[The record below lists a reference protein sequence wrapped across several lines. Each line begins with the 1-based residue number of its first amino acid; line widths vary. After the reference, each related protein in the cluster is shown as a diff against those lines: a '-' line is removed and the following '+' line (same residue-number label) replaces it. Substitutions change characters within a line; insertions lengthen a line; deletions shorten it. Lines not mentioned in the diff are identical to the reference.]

1 MPNAAKS
8 QPPMNPLEFWSQW
21 NEITTR
27 MWANAV
33 QNGKTAQMDSSG
45 FDSSW
50 IKIANTVLEHVK
62 NDAQTL
68 LDPQEA
74 WKLWFDTTMNIW
86 RSAVNMGGDPLGMI
100 AASVKVMENVQEE
113 VRPGA
118 SLSVD
123 PLTMFCDWCNA
134 MNKPWSRMIEN
145 IIPSEQFFAFT
156 GPFLESHSH
165 LISAF
170 RQASEAYVRALHM
183 PTHSDITRIA
193 ELVVNLE
200 EKVDTIGD
208 TIEHVKEVQAAL
220 DAATMAKITDL
231 EQRLNQIEIKLDTLI
246 LQKSANQS

>member
-1 MPNAAKS
+1 
-8 QPPMNPLEFWSQW
+8 MNPLEFWSQW
-21 NEITTR
+21 NEMATR
-27 MWANAV
+27 MWA
-33 QNGKTAQMDSSG
+33 D
-45 FDSSW
+45 
-50 IKIANTVLEHVK
+50 
-62 NDAQTL
+62 
-68 LDPQEA
+68 
-74 WKLWFDTTMNIW
+74 
-86 RSAVNMGGDPLGMI
+86 
-100 AASVKVMENVQEE
+100 
-113 VRPGA
+113 
-118 SLSVD
+118 
-123 PLTMFCDWCNA
+123 
-134 MNKPWSRMIEN
+134 
-145 IIPSEQFFAFT
+145 IPSEHFFAFT

-208 TIEHVKEVQAAL
+208 TIEHMKVQATL